1 MSSKHTNDSVD
12 VDNFVPSVGD
22 DGSIGGIDNFLDGDI
37 MQQDNKQKGNRDA
50 RTMSSNNYDDSSG
63 DEVVGNPM
71 VAKVM
76 DDDSDIELDDVV
88 NFIPQKVTFD
98 NNHENKGGI
107 SNLHDAYSSS
117 DNEQEAAIKSLK
129 GVSNNNTS
137 LHIANPLVKKLSNV
151 SISGS
156 SEKSNSSQLSDK
168 NSKKK
173 FSSERKDDIHSNEN
187 NFLFDLNTLP
197 SASGNNSINVNL
209 EDSVHSSDEEKTKK
223 HKSKK
228 HKKDKKERKGG
239 SKKTSR
245 KVKSEQDDLEEFLN
259 GTISNRDEQPAVG
272 KDNSF
277 AAPEG
282 YDEL

>member
-1 MSSKHTNDSVD
+1 MSSKHTNDGVD

-37 MQQDNKQKGNRDA
+37 MQQDNIQKGNKDA
-50 RTMSSNNYDDSSG
+50 TAMASNNYDDSSG

-88 NFIPQKVTFD
+88 NFIPQKLPFD
-98 NNHENKGGI
+98 NKHDNKGGI
-107 SNLHDAYSSS
+107 PSLHDAYSSS
-117 DNEQEAAIKSLK
+117 DNEQEAAIKSRK
-129 GVSNNNTS
+129 GVGNDNTS
-137 LHIANPLVKKLSNV
+137 LHIANPLVKKLSDV

-156 SEKSNSSQLSDK
+156 SEKSNSSQNSNK
-168 NSKKK
+168 NK
-173 FSSERKDDIHSNEN
+173 FSSERKDDIRSNEN
-187 NFLFDLNTLP
+187 NFLFDLNALP

>member
-1 MSSKHTNDSVD
+1 M
-12 VDNFVPSVGD
+12 
-22 DGSIGGIDNFLDGDI
+22 
-37 MQQDNKQKGNRDA
+37 
-50 RTMSSNNYDDSSG
+50 
-63 DEVVGNPM
+63 
-71 VAKVM
+71 
-76 DDDSDIELDDVV
+76 
-88 NFIPQKVTFD
+88 
-98 NNHENKGGI
+98 
-107 SNLHDAYSSS
+107 
-117 DNEQEAAIKSLK
+117 
-129 GVSNNNTS
+129 
-137 LHIANPLVKKLSNV
+137 
-151 SISGS
+151 
-156 SEKSNSSQLSDK
+156 
-168 NSKKK
+168 
-173 FSSERKDDIHSNEN
+173 
-187 NFLFDLNTLP
+187 FDLNALP

-277 AAPEG
+277 EAPEG

>member
-88 NFIPQKVTFD
+88 NFIPQKVAFD
-98 NNHENKGGI
+98 NKHDNKGGI
-107 SNLHDAYSSS
+107 PSLHDAYSSS
-117 DNEQEAAIKSLK
+117 DNEQEAAIKSRK
-129 GVSNNNTS
+129 GVGNDNTS
-137 LHIANPLVKKLSNV
+137 LHIANPLVKKLSDV

-156 SEKSNSSQLSDK
+156 SEKSNSSQLSNK

-173 FSSERKDDIHSNEN
+173 FSSERKDDIRSNEN
-187 NFLFDLNTLP
+187 NFLFDLNALP

>member
-1 MSSKHTNDSVD
+1 MSSKHTNDGVD

-37 MQQDNKQKGNRDA
+37 MQQDNIQKGNKDA
-50 RTMSSNNYDDSSG
+50 TAMASNNYDDSSG

-88 NFIPQKVTFD
+88 NFIPQKLPFD
-98 NNHENKGGI
+98 NKHDNKGGI
-107 SNLHDAYSSS
+107 PSLHDAYSSS
-117 DNEQEAAIKSLK
+117 DNEQEAAIKSRK
-129 GVSNNNTS
+129 GVSNDNTS
-137 LHIANPLVKKLSNV
+137 LHIANPLVKKLSDA

-156 SEKSNSSQLSDK
+156 SEKSNSSQLSNK

-173 FSSERKDDIHSNEN
+173 FSSERKDDIRSNEN
-187 NFLFDLNTLP
+187 NFLFDLNALP